1 MEKSK
6 EWGNILWEV
15 VQSKINRF
23 LDLADRYVM
32 TVMVASQSDYMRVE
46 DSEHLAPFQ
55 RAELM
60 ETVYS
65 FLGEVIGKY
74 GNDRR
79 IIAWDLWNEAAPLG
93 ENVCTCP
100 FS

>member
-1 MEKSK
+1 
-6 EWGNILWEV
+6 
-15 VQSKINRF
+15 
-23 LDLADRYVM
+23 M
-32 TVMVASQSDYMRVE
+32 TVMVAFQSDYMRVE

-79 IIAWDLWNEAAPLG
+79 IIAWDLWNEAAPQHRG
-93 ENVCTCP
+93 C